1 MEFNLFNLFLD
12 TNNSNIEK
20 KSNYYVGFVRK
31 YNNKYFFR
39 AYGFS
44 ISINLFLVSLWSIK

>member
-20 KSNYYVGFVRK
+20 KATTMLVLLENIIT
-31 YNNKYFFR
+31 
-39 AYGFS
+39 S
-44 ISINLFLVSLWSIK
+44 ISLERTDSQSL

>member
-20 KSNYYVGFVRK
+20 KEMSGDVRRNRPMHTSNR
-31 YNNKYFFR
+31 
-39 AYGFS
+39 
-44 ISINLFLVSLWSIK
+44 SL